1 VILFRGGDKFGRA
14 AGRSLLAAGI
24 VALLLSAAIAPAR
37 AAASSNVPAQ
47 ASGKALAD
55 IEAQRQALF
64 QQILK
69 DPSNVELTLKYAE
82 LSSEAG
88 DLEGAISALERLLI
102 YAPQV
107 AQINY
112 QLGILYMRLGA
123 YAQAST
129 DFKAALASPDATP
142 EIKATAAQYI
152 DIADKQ
158 QSGDYFTGSFVP
170 GVRYQTNANG
180 GAQVSTIDIF
190 GQQFQLNDAAMAS
203 PDYNAYISAVV
214 HGSHDL
220 QDQGDRVN
228 LDGNFYASAYASH
241 TELNT
246 LAGEVEI
253 GPVLALDRYGFKMS
267 TLGVYA
273 ILGAVE
279 LGGTPYLYTLGA
291 GEVITTNPAAG
302 LSLQS
307 RLEYRQEYYQ
317 SSAARP
323 TNDEYTGAR
332 IRLTDSATLAANDW
346 LKIYSAGYAERK
358 FAEVG
363 TKADWEAGVSAGMTL
378 ALGDST
384 KSRPWTVDMQAG
396 LVARLYDEADISQSS
411 DPRFDKVGFVQATLD
426 VPLTEKVIAEM
437 ILGYRRQI
445 SNYPLYTFDDAS
457 ISLAIKTDF

>member
-1 VILFRGGDKFGRA
+1 MVRA
-14 AGRSLLAAGI
+14 ALLAGTALLALAAG
-24 VALLLSAAIAPAR
+24 VVTASAAT
-37 AAASSNVPAQ
+37 SNVPAQ

-55 IEAQRQALF
+55 IEAQRQAIF

-69 DPSNVELTLKYAE
+69 NPSDVELTLKYAE

-107 AQINY
+107 AQIDY

-129 DFKAALASPDATP
+129 DFKAAIASPDATP
-142 EIKATAAQYI
+142 EIKATAQQYI
-152 DIADKQ
+152 AIADKEQ
-158 QSGDYFTGSFVP
+158 TGDYFTGSFVP

-180 GAQVSTIDIF
+180 GAQVSTVDVF
-190 GQQFQLNDAAMAS
+190 GHQFELNDAAMAS
-203 PDYNAYISAVV
+203 PDYNAYIAAVV

-220 QDQGDRVN
+220 RDQGDRIN
-228 LDGNFYASAYASH
+228 LDGSFYASAYHSH
-241 TELNT
+241 TEINT
-246 LAGEVEI
+246 IAGEVDI
-253 GPVLALDRYGFKMS
+253 GPVLALDRYGMRGS
-267 TLGVYA
+267 TLGLYA

-291 GEVITTNPAAG
+291 GGVITTNPSAG

-317 SSAARP
+317 SSVDRP
-323 TNDEYTGAR
+323 TNDQYTGAR
-332 IRLTDSATLAANDW
+332 IRITDSGQLAANDW

-358 FAEVG
+358 FAQVG

-378 ALGDST
+378 ALGDAS
-384 KSRPWTVDMQAG
+384 KARPWTVDLQAG
-396 LVARLYDEADISQSS
+396 LAARLYDLADISQSP
-411 DPRFDKVGFVQATLD
+411 DQRLDKIGFVQATLD
-426 VPLTEKVIAEM
+426 VPLTDKVSAEAS
-437 ILGYRRQI
+437 IGYRKQI
-445 SNYPLYTFDDAS
+445 SNYDLDTFDDAS
-457 ISLAIKTDF
+457 ISLALKTDF

>member
-1 VILFRGGDKFGRA
+1 MIRSGDETDRRWSWVRA
-14 AGRSLLAAGI
+14 ALVAGAAVLT
-24 VALLLSAAIAPAR
+24 VATSAGAV
-37 AAASSNVPAQ
+37 AAATSNVPAQ

-55 IEAQRQALF
+55 IEAQRQAVF

-69 DPSNVELTLKYAE
+69 NPADVELTLKYAE

-107 AQINY
+107 GQINY

-129 DFKAALASPDATP
+129 DFKAAIASPDATP
-142 EIKATAAQYI
+142 EMKATAQQYI
-152 DIADKQ
+152 AIADKQ
-158 QSGDYFTGSFVP
+158 QIGDYFTGSFVP

-180 GAQVSTIDIF
+180 GAQVSTIDVF
-190 GQQFQLNDAAMAS
+190 GHQFELNEAAMAS
-203 PDYNAYISAVV
+203 PDYNAYIAAVV

-228 LDGNFYASAYASH
+228 LDGNFYASAYRSH

-246 LAGEVEI
+246 IAGEVQI
-253 GPVLALDRYGFKMS
+253 GPVLALDRLGLKAS
-267 TLGVYA
+267 TLGLYA

-291 GEVITTNPAAG
+291 GGVITTNPSAG

-307 RLEYRQEYYQ
+307 RLEYRQEFYQ
-317 SSAARP
+317 SSADRP

-332 IRLTDSATLAANDW
+332 IRLTDSAAIAANDW
-346 LKIYSAGYAERK
+346 LRLYSAGYAERK
-358 FAEVG
+358 FALVG
-363 TKADWEAGVSAGMTL
+363 TKADWEAGLAGGMTL
-378 ALGDST
+378 ALGDAS
-384 KSRPWTVDMQAG
+384 KGRPWTVDLQAG
-396 LVARLYDEADISQSS
+396 LIARLYDLADISQP
-411 DPRFDKVGFVQATLD
+411 DRRLDKIGFVQATVD
-426 VPLTEKVIAEM
+426 VPLTDKVSAEAS
-437 ILGYRRQI
+437 IGYRKQI
-445 SNYPLYTFDDAS
+445 SNYTLDTFDDAS
-457 ISLAIKTDF
+457 VSLALKTDF